1 MTTTTSTPD
10 AVASLR
16 ERAAAIV
23 QAAAPLDV
31 PRLVL
36 VPEHDSRRGGSCVGS
51 GHRLAI
57 AHGHPGAVA
66 VRVDADTPWVRWA
79 AVVGKTEDDTK
90 VATIL
95 ALADVVVV
103 AAHEVAHSLDAP
115 LDAPADADMAHSWV
129 ARARDLDENL
139 EVAQYHRARW
149 ASLFTAIM
157 MRCQRHVSRAVARY
171 MCREAAASIGRY
183 GFDHRLLRRAAG
195 AVPMA
200 VPLREHFASGSPACR
215 RLSAAS
221 PTDAERAM
229 AIAVWRA
236 PRATP

>member
-1 MTTTTSTPD
+1 MTTTTSMPD
-10 AVASLR
+10 VVASLR
-16 ERAAAIV
+16 EQAAAIV

-36 VPEHDSRRGGSCVGS
+36 VPEHDPRRGGSCVGS

-57 AHGHPGAVA
+57 THGHPGAVA
-66 VRVDADTPWVRWA
+66 VRVDVDEPLARWA
-79 AVVGKTEDDTK
+79 AMAERLNYETEL
-90 VATIL
+90 ATRA
-95 ALADVVVV
+95 ALASVVVV

-129 ARARDLDENL
+129 ARARDLDESL

-149 ASLFTAIM
+149 ASLFTAIIL
-157 MRCQRHVSRAVARY
+157 RCRRHVSRSIAGY
-171 MCREAAASIGRY
+171 MCREAAGSIGWY

-195 AVPMA
+195 AVPLA

-215 RLSAAS
+215 RLSSAS
-221 PTDAERAM
+221 PTDAERAV
-229 AIAVWRA
+229 AIAVWRTR
-236 PRATP
+236 RASP